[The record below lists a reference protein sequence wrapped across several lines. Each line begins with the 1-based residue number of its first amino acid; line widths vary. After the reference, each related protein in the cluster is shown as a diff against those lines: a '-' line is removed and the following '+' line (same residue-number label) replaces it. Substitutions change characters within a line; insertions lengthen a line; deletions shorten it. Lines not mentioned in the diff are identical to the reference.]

1 MTDDLPFTVTGEGG
15 TLFTTD
21 YTDFHKLSIWI
32 INDLKFT
39 LCYSVPSVVS
49 SF

>member
-1 MTDDLPFTVTGEGG
+1 MTDDLPVTVTGEGG

-32 INDLKFT
+32 INGLNSLSVT
-39 LCYSVPSVVS
+39 LCPLW
-49 SF
+49 